1 LLLHLLFLT
10 KTLKIMRLKFLLAF
24 LMAFGLLHAQE
35 PYRNLIISE
44 ASLGARPMAY
54 VELTNKGN
62 VTINLKDFELGKV
75 TPWTGRIGYVSG
87 EPLPPIENWFNVPAN
102 ERMRL
107 PDVELAPGESW
118 VIASIGDWRMQM
130 EKIDPWLYRWRES
143 PLGMYAVADYHMHYP
158 ELPAT
163 PPAIDRVDPMYRV
176 LEVWNGRDC
185 FYIRHHFIN
194 GEGEKDSV
202 VIDQVG
208 GVFDDVNG
216 TNLDRAYSVAGI
228 PNATNTHHLLRK
240 ATVNQGS
247 LDFFNGRGAS
257 LEDSE
262 WMPMR
267 RFSARHPIQ
276 WYTGAHGPFVLD
288 ANTLRPKA
296 GSGVTVDFN
305 ASKIT
310 VPWGIQRDDSLVFQF
325 EKTPGMGWEY
335 HYVAD
340 ANSRRNKDSDSAY
353 LSVRT
358 GDVLRVF
365 IAGNTLQWKDFT
377 IELSAPTADANMVM
391 PKRAFSFSSGWYGS
405 GSAYIDNAHRF
416 RATGG
421 AAVDTI
427 KHFYNIPGIDYAT
440 RVDTLFKYLE
450 KAPQASW
457 QIVWVDDTPRADLK
471 HGDILRVT
479 AQGGAVKD
487 YFIKMHQYRP
497 SDNALLHSITWPDIP
512 AMYRGQFGW
521 VGDTIPGFA
530 PTHYSY
536 TIQVPGDVDGF
547 PALVA
552 KPQNLNARVDV
563 TRATGW
569 AGEAENRTVTFTV
582 TAESDTTVRVYTVLL
597 VKELMPEEIQPYE
610 AEPFISEFIFWEQWN
625 NGMKE
630 IVNTGTVPLDLSNYL
645 FANRYS
651 EGAATIFQ
659 WGLPHHNRYQLY
671 IPGYKWTSSLSE
683 WEIQPLIA
691 EPDVNINPIVAPG
704 DVFVMT
710 EVRTWSFVNDYER
723 WNPGARW
730 WVPGVTDIDFGHRTI
745 DGVRTP
751 LNPWGEHLVNPA
763 NNNWGESVARQWKG
777 ADFYIFKILNDSI
790 KLGLKPATDPADFEL
805 IEVFGTGDMTDYN
818 ANHHSSGSTPMITSL
833 TRKPHIHFPRPEFK
847 GSFGTSLEDGEWNY
861 TDEPYWIAQNAGW
874 PQQILFVSLG
884 LGSHGFEAPTH
895 YKSTV
900 TSSVYLVSPGYLD
913 EEIRGTVT
921 GTTVE
926 QFLANISKAH
936 PDQVLEVM
944 SGTSVLQPTDVVS
957 NGDVLKVTSANGDN
971 TTLYSLVV
979 TDEGLRSN
987 AILTST
993 QYTIE
998 VNGTTG
1004 TISGFDPGTTVRT
1017 VRNGVI
1023 VPGGA
1028 KLTIVDD
1035 KDRYVPLQKPN
1046 FDTIYVDVQATDKI
1060 FFEVIAEN
1068 GTTRVLYQLV
1078 PTSDPDDAYVFSD
1091 IYSVNQ
1097 ELYVISLVPVGTSVS
1112 GLLAN
1117 LTPSAGATMKVVD
1130 KNNMDREKGV
1140 IYRDDRVVVT
1150 SANGEHSNLY
1160 YLAMLR
1166 LQQYFAYLVSPK
1178 YDVDQ
1183 FQLKVT
1189 VVEQEYPTVAQVR
1202 ANLELAPGATMQVTD
1217 NAGAAKGDSDLIADG
1232 DIIVVTSQDGNLV
1245 TSYTVTVIISSVTEP
1260 ASGIRLYPN
1269 PSDGVVFMD
1278 GLEIG
1283 TRIQVYNIVGVPV
1296 FTKVVQNSNE
1306 VLSLENQPAGLYF
1319 VIVSD
1324 NKAVLQRFRLVLK

>member
-1 LLLHLLFLT
+1 
-10 KTLKIMRLKFLLAF
+10 
-24 LMAFGLLHAQE
+24 MAFGVLHAQG

-44 ASLGARPMAY
+44 VTMGAEPEAY
-54 VELTNKGN
+54 IEITNKGN
-62 VTINLKDFELGKV
+62 VTINLKNFELGRV
-75 TPWTGRIGYVSG
+75 SPWTGRVGYVSG
-87 EPLPPIENWFNVPAN
+87 EPCPPIENWFNVPAN
-102 ERMRL
+102 ERMML
-107 PDVELAPGESW
+107 PDFELAPGKSW
-118 VIASIGDWRMQM
+118 VIGAVSDWRLAM
-130 EKIDPWLYRWRES
+130 ERIDPFLHRYRS
-143 PLGMYAVADYHMHYP
+143 AHKDMYEVADYHMHMR

-163 PPAIDRVDPMYRV
+163 PPVKDSVDPK
-176 LEVWNGRDC
+176 LAIFHLWHGRDAV
-185 FYIRHHFIN
+185 YLRHHFIN
-194 GEGEKDSV
+194 GEGTKDSV

-208 GVFDDVNG
+208 GVFDDVDC
-216 TNLDRAYSVAGI
+216 TNKDQGYAVAGI
-228 PNATNTHHLLRK
+228 PNATGSHALLRK
-240 ATVNQGS
+240 ATVNQGN

-262 WMPMR
+262 WMPLR
-267 RFSARHPIQ
+267 RQGTLPGGARRPLH
-276 WYTGAHGPFVLD
+276 WHTGNHGPFVLD

-296 GSGVTVDFN
+296 GAAVSVDYN
-305 ASKIT
+305 AGTIS
-310 VPWGIQRDDSLVFQF
+310 VPWGIQRDDSLVYQF
-325 EKTPGMGWEY
+325 EKTPGVGWEY
-335 HYVAD
+335 RYVAD
-340 ANSRRNKDSDSAY
+340 ENSRRNKDSDSAY

-358 GDVLRVF
+358 GDVLRVYV
-365 IAGNTLQWKDFT
+365 AGNTLQWKDFT
-377 IELSAPTADANMVM
+377 LQVAAPTADANVVM
-391 PKRAFSFSSGWYGS
+391 PKKAFSFSSGWYGN
-405 GSAYIDNAHRF
+405 GSAYIDNAYF

-421 AAVDTI
+421 ATVDTI
-427 KHFYNIPGIDYAT
+427 KHSFNIPGITFAT

-450 KAPQASW
+450 KAPQANW
-457 QIVWVDDTPRADLK
+457 EIVWVDDTPRADLK

-479 AQGGAVKD
+479 AQSGAVKD
-487 YFIKMHQYRP
+487 YFIKMHEYRP

-521 VGDTIPGFA
+521 VGDTIPGFS
-530 PTHYSY
+530 PTFYSY

-552 KPQNLNARVDV
+552 KPQNHNARIEV
-563 TRATGW
+563 TRATSY
-569 AGEAENRTVTFTV
+569 AGANENRTITFTV

-597 VKELMPEEIQPYE
+597 EKELMPEEIQPYE

-625 NGMKE
+625 NGFKE

-651 EGAATIFQ
+651 EGAASIFE
-659 WGLPHHNRYQLY
+659 WGLAHHNRYQLY
-671 IPGYKWTSSLSE
+671 IPGYKWTASLSE

-704 DVFVMT
+704 DVFVMG
-710 EVRTWSFVNDYER
+710 EIRTWGFGLDYEN
-723 WNPGARW
+723 WYGARW
-730 WVPGVTDIDFGHRTI
+730 WVRDVMDINFGHRTI

-751 LNPWGEHLVNPA
+751 QNPWGEHTVNPA

-777 ADFYIFKILNDSI
+777 ADFYVFKILNDSV

-833 TRKPHIHFPRPEFK
+833 VRKPEIHFPRPEFK
-847 GSFGTSLEDGEWNY
+847 GSFGATLAECEWNW
-861 TDEPYWIAQNAGW
+861 TDEPYWIAQNVGW
-874 PQQILFVSLG
+874 PQQILFVALG
-884 LGSHGFEAPTH
+884 LGSHGFDAPTH

-900 TSSVYLVSPGYLD
+900 TSTVYLVSPGYLD

-926 QFLANISKAH
+926 QFLANISKANAG
-936 PDQVLEVM
+936 QTLEVM
-944 SGTSVLQPTDVVS
+944 SGTSVLQSADVVS
-957 NGDVLKVTSANGDN
+957 HGDVLKVTSANGDN

-998 VNGTTG
+998 VNGATG
-1004 TISGFDPGTTVRT
+1004 TISGFDYGTTVRT
-1017 VRNGVI
+1017 IRNGVT

-1028 KLTIVDD
+1028 RLTIVDD

-1046 FDTIYVDVQATDKI
+1046 FDTLYVEVQATDQI
-1060 FFEVIAEN
+1060 FFEVVAEN
-1068 GTTRVLYQLV
+1068 GETKVLYQLM
-1078 PTSDPDDAYVFSD
+1078 PTSDPGDAYVFSD

-1097 ELYVISLVPVGTSVS
+1097 ELYVISLVPTGTSVS

-1217 NAGAAKGDSDLIADG
+1217 KNGAAKDDSDLIADD
-1232 DIIVVTSQDGNLV
+1232 DIIIVTSQDGNLV
-1245 TSYTVTVIISSVTEP
+1245 TSYTVIVIISSVTEP

-1306 VLSLENQPAGLYF
+1306 VLSLESQPAGLYF

-1324 NKAVLQRFRLVLK
+1324 NKAVLQRFRLVLR